1 MSFKQTQLKSD
12 TLSIGMRELLG
23 EHLNLDDM
31 KELEIGANL
40 SKTQQQAFELFK
52 KGESLLVLGSA
63 GVGKSKLIKT
73 MHEYQQE
80 NFKHK
85 HMYITATTG
94 VASYN
99 VSGMTIHSFM
109 GIGTGDQ
116 DILFLVKRVF
126 RNKSIVERLRT
137 TDILVIDEISMLS
150 ASLFEKINLICQHF
164 RKNKSFMGGIQVILT
179 GDFLQLNPVFNQNP
193 ERFTDPEDTRLLV
206 ESKQFNEKFNKKN
219 KNIIILKENFRQLN
233 DPTFIDLL
241 LRIREGNQTPDD
253 IQLFKNKCKN
263 FNTEL
268 KQLKTTP
275 VHLVSTNKKAQNINE
290 TNLNKLT
297 GKLYKYK
304 ATFNTMGDNKECID
318 ILKRE
323 LDSQFKQK
331 GLIELNL
338 KKDARIMLIKNLD
351 ISLGLIN
358 GAIGTITDLTTDYVN
373 VLFDNGM
380 SQQITKVDWELE
392 MQGHIVR
399 AKQIPLILAY
409 SITIHKSMSI
419 TLECAILELADCFTD
434 SQIYVALSRVKSLDG
449 LLLKSF
455 NENKILIN
463 QTMKKYVDSFN

>member
-1 MSFKQTQLKSD
+1 MSFKQVQIKSD
-12 TLSIGMRELLG
+12 TLSIAMREMLG
-23 EHLNLDDM
+23 EHLNLDAM

-52 KGESLLVLGSA
+52 KGESLLVLSSA
-63 GVGKSKLIKT
+63 GCGKSFLVKT
-73 MHEYQQE
+73 IQEYQQE

-94 VASYN
+94 VAAYN
-99 VSGMTIHSFM
+99 ISGMTIHSFI
-109 GIGTGDQ
+109 GIGTGEQ
-116 DILFLVKRVF
+116 DISFLVKRVF
-126 RNKSIVERLRT
+126 RNKSIVERLKT

-150 ASLFEKINLICQHF
+150 AALFEKINLICQHF
-164 RKNKSFMGGIQVILT
+164 RKNKSFMGGIQVIFT
-179 GDFLQLNPVFNQNP
+179 GDFLQLVSVFNQNP
-193 ERFTDPEDTRLLV
+193 ERFTEPEDTRLLV

-233 DPTFIDLL
+233 DPSFINLL
-241 LRIREGNQTPDD
+241 LRIREGNQTPED

-263 FNTEL
+263 FNKEL
-268 KQLKTTP
+268 QQLKITP
-275 VHLVSTNKKAQNINE
+275 VHLVTTNKKAQTINE

-338 KKDARIMLIKNLD
+338 KKNARIMLIKNLD
-351 ISLGLIN
+351 VSIGLIN

-373 VLFDNGM
+373 VLFDNGV

-409 SITIHKSMSI
+409 SITVHKSQSV
-419 TLECAILELADCFTD
+419 TLECAILDIENAFCDH
-434 SQIYVALSRVKSLDG
+434 QIYVALSRVRSLNG

-463 QTMKKYVDSFN
+463 QTMKKYLDSLN